1 MYSCFL
7 HGEFLH
13 FFSIE
18 FVGKIGQPALHAGH
32 FFDGLL
38 CELRYFQEVQFHV
51 VVESSL
57 GIDVVDAVH
66 GVHGFFGE
74 DDVAEYVDGDLL
86 SLFAAEDEFEEDII

>member
-13 FFSIE
+13 FFFIE
-18 FVGKIGQPALHAGH
+18 FVGKVGQPAFHAGH

-38 CELRYFQEVQFHV
+38 RELRHFQEVQFHV
-51 VVESSL
+51 AVESSL

-74 DDVAEYVDGDLL
+74 DGEAEDADGDLL
-86 SLFAAEDEFEEDII
+86 SLFAAKDEFEEDII